1 MGWLANRVDK
11 WASKKQNQEI
21 SEFVYRLKSMDGAEI
36 GLIVATAT
44 HVRHI
49 LEREG
54 HNMMDPV
61 VYTSLNPAF
70 TFSLSQTVVQL
81 QKEKNFG
88 MAAAF
93 MVWVHTFRS
102 STRGELRQYGRE
114 MWRELERGFPYVFDA
129 AMGYQQLT
137 GHSLDFYDAES
148 FPTGLTPDP
157 L

>member
-1 MGWLANRVDK
+1 MGWLANRFDK
-11 WASKKQNQEI
+11 WAGKKQSQEI

-44 HVRHI
+44 HARHL
-49 LEREG
+49 LEKEG
-54 HNMMDPV
+54 HVMMEPA

-70 TFSLSQTVVQL
+70 TFSLSQTVIQL
-81 QKEKNFG
+81 QKDKNFS

-93 MVWVHTFRS
+93 MVWVHTFRA

-114 MWRELERGFPYVFDA
+114 MWRELERGFPYVLDA
-129 AMGYQQLT
+129 AIGYQQLT
-137 GHSLDFYDAES
+137 GHSLDVYDAES
-148 FPTGLTPDP
+148 FPAGLTPDP